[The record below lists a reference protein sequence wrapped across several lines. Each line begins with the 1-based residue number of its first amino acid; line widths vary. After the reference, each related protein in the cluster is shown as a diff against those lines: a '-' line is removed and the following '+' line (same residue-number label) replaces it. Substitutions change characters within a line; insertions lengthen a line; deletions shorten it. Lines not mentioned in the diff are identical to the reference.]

1 MQTQVYSIDEIREIV
16 APIAK
21 QHGVDKVFLFGSYAR
36 GDATPASDVDLC
48 VDAHQAAWSVCPR
61 RSVCRPG
68 RRAQKEH

>member
-36 GDATPASDVDLC
+36 GDALQKSIDVVTTGSLKYNKDEAFLENLRKDR
-48 VDAHQAAWSVCPR
+48 VLLYELS
-61 RSVCRPG
+61 
-68 RRAQKEH
+68 